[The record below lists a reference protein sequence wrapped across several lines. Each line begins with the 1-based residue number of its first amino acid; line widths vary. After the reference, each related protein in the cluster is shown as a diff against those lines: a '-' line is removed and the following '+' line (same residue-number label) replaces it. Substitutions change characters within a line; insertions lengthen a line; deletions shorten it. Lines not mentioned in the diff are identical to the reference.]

1 MTNKIKIIF
10 YSFLITYYCLSIIFI
25 YLSNNFNQVNMEI
38 KITNNQI
45 LKVLEVLS
53 WIIFIG
59 LCIEAGAMVVN
70 TFISL
75 FITPDSVGNFWK
87 GKEYLSS
94 LYQYDYGY
102 FMVVAII
109 MCIVAILKAI
119 MFYLIIKMFV
129 SKKLD
134 FYKPFSLE
142 LKQFISSLSY
152 LALGIGLFSI
162 SGGKYFEF
170 ISKQGLQAINL
181 QMLNLEGA
189 DVWLFMA
196 VILFIISQ
204 IVKKGI
210 EIQTE
215 NELTI

>member
-1 MTNKIKIIF
+1 
-10 YSFLITYYCLSIIFI
+10 
-25 YLSNNFNQVNMEI
+25 MEI
-38 KITNNQI
+38 KITTNQI
-45 LKVLEVLS
+45 LKVLEILS

-59 LCIEAGAMVVN
+59 LCVEAGAIVIN

-75 FITPDSVGNFWK
+75 FINPDGVENFWK
-87 GKEYLSS
+87 GKEYLSN

-119 MFYLIIKMFV
+119 MFYLIIKLFLN
-129 SKKLD
+129 KKLD
-134 FYKPFSLE
+134 FYKPFSSE
-142 LKQFISSLSY
+142 LKEFITKLSY

-162 SGGKYFEF
+162 SGEKYSEF
-170 ISKQGLQAINL
+170 FSKQGLQAANL
-181 QMLNLEGA
+181 QLLNLEGA

-196 VILFIISQ
+196 VILFIISHV
-204 IVKKGI
+204 VKKGI